1 MAERMFP
8 IMDGPAIP
16 WRLIAPHE
24 RQAQRTHSQTLE
36 RLAERGGLSP
46 CEAMAV
52 LEDREWCRMVPTEA
66 RAQLAALLEADAAG
80 PLREALGL
88 LLLDDGQDELE
99 DPCGHAERA
108 ATGYARIN
116 VSVLRKAREAA
127 QAFDERSKT

>member
-1 MAERMFP
+1 MSERLFP

-24 RQAQRTHSQTLE
+24 RQARRNHDQSLE
-36 RLAERGGLSP
+36 RLAERSGLSC
-46 CEAMAV
+46 CEALAV
-52 LEDREWCRMVPTEA
+52 LEDRQWHSMPPPEA